1 MYCRPARGPLPLAA
15 LGLPPVAQ
23 PLDPVAARVIVV
35 DCMEVV
41 QLVVSRAVIKHL
53 SLSSHQPVEKAPPSF
68 TGD

>member
-1 MYCRPARGPLPLAA
+1 MYCRPAQGLPLAA
-15 LGLPPVAQ
+15 LGLPVAS

-41 QLVVSRAVIKHL
+41 QLVVLSLAVMKHL
-53 SLSSHQPVEKAPPSF
+53 SLSSHRLVEKAPPSF